1 MKITGNQTVEV
12 EITEEEKRK
21 IAVTYL
27 CEKFDWERTYF
38 IESDTV
44 FNNKINHSS
53 HSWTEKVYVREASH
67 DDYHLY
73 LILKKLVS

>member
-21 IAVTYL
+21 IAVAYL
-27 CEKFDWERTYF
+27 CEKFDWQRSYF

-44 FNNKINHSS
+44 FNTKINHSS
-53 HSWTEKVYVREASH
+53 HSWEEKVYVREASH

-73 LILKKLVS
+73 LIFKKLFS

>member
-1 MKITGNQTVEV
+1 MKIKANQTVEV

-21 IAVTYL
+21 IAVAYL
-27 CEKFDWERTYF
+27 CEKFDWQRSYF

-44 FNNKINHSS
+44 FNTKINHSS
-53 HSWTEKVYVREASH
+53 HSWEEKVYVREASH

-73 LILKKLVS
+73 LIFKKLFS

>member
-1 MKITGNQTVEV
+1 MKVAANQTVEV
-12 EITEEEKRK
+12 EITEEEKRRV
-21 IAVTYL
+21 AVAYL

-53 HSWTEKVYVREASH
+53 HSWTEKVYIREASH
-67 DDYHLY
+67 NDYHIC
-73 LILKKLVS
+73 LIFKELVS